1 MVPCMSNSSCALLR
15 HPSCACMEPAI
26 PVMFLFLTSI
36 ILSTCVVSP
45 VLGDLHCESEVFHAQ
60 LVCVHSVES
69 ICTVNPG
76 CLAVAMLSMPA
87 VSMSSTHSPG
97 VPR

>member
-1 MVPCMSNSSCALLR
+1 M
-15 HPSCACMEPAI
+15 
-26 PVMFLFLTSI
+26 
-36 ILSTCVVSP
+36 SP
-45 VLGDLHCESEVFHAQ
+45 VLGDPRCESEVFHAQ

-87 VSMSSTHSPG
+87 MSPSRARSPG
-97 VPR
+97 VPK